1 MPLFDIVRSIV
12 TNAMLVI
19 LLFTLARPKYKPW
32 TLWTAFFAIVLL
44 DLSFNIF
51 FYLRDDYTTLA
62 MVDIAFF
69 VLVGIAV
76 KPLFWDTPMQ
86 WLFNCFTAINLYAVA
101 VVISYYLCDLFP
113 YPQYAITVLRA
124 LLFAGAI
131 LLFRR
136 YLRPLYRQVV
146 KNWNIYLF
154 VAAGLFANFA
164 WFFASSDDVEATLI
178 DSAVPLLLLVMLTF
192 LVYLAIFLSLRK
204 TLRESA
210 LREEN
215 LNMQSDRELTRQRL
229 TIMDEAVQRM
239 GIMQH
244 DQRHF
249 NHTLSSL
256 LREGETSQAL
266 ALLDRQNQALSQ
278 KPRVYCQN
286 VAVNAAVSYYAELAQ
301 RKDIFC
307 DIRLNIPESLAID
320 ELSLATAVSNLMEN
334 AINAVSALPENQRIL
349 NFTAVYTGQ
358 LLLELT
364 NPFSGEVT
372 LGENGLPFAVEDG
385 HGRGTQSVAAFVN
398 SCGGELLYQVS
409 DGIFR
414 VRILL

>member
-1 MPLFDIVRSIV
+1 MQLFDIVRSIV
-12 TNAMLVI
+12 TNAMLII

-44 DLSFNIF
+44 DLSLNIF

-62 MVDIAFF
+62 MVDIGFF
-69 VLVGIAV
+69 ILVGIAV

-86 WLFNCFTAINLYAVA
+86 WLFNCFTAMNLYAVT
-101 VVISYYLCDLFP
+101 VVISYYLCDLLP
-113 YPQYAITVLRA
+113 YPYYAITVLRA
-124 LLFAGAI
+124 LIFAVAI

-136 YLRPLYRQVV
+136 YLRPLYRQVAEH
-146 KNWNIYLF
+146 WNIYLF
-154 VAAGLFANFA
+154 VAVGLFANFA
-164 WFFASSDDVEATLI
+164 WFFASSDDVEATLV

-204 TLRESA
+204 TLHESA
-210 LREEN
+210 LRVEN

-229 TIMDEAVQRM
+229 ELMDEAVQRM

-249 NHTLSSL
+249 NHTLSTL

-266 ALLDRQNQALSQ
+266 ALLNHQNQTLSQ
-278 KPRVYCQN
+278 KPRIYCQN
-286 VAVNAAVSYYAELAQ
+286 VTVNAAVSYYAELAQ
-301 RKDIFC
+301 RQDILC
-307 DIRLNIPESLAID
+307 DIRLNIPEALAMD
-320 ELSLATAVSNLMEN
+320 ELSLAMAVSNLMEN
-334 AINAVSALPENQRIL
+334 AINAVSDLPEKQRML

-358 LLLELT
+358 LLLELA
-364 NPFSGEVT
+364 NPFCREVA
-372 LGENGLPFAVEDG
+372 LDENGLPLTLEAG
-385 HGRGTQSVAAFVN
+385 HGRGTKSIAAFVN

-409 DGIFR
+409 DGMFR
-414 VRILL
+414 VRMLL